1 MQKDELMAYVGNM
14 VRIHFKPYESWTL
27 EDVLEYDY
35 DREVFYIN
43 PITFLADDV
52 DEIEEI

>member
-1 MQKDELMAYVGNM
+1 MAYVGNM